1 MLETLRL
8 YRLSLALRILTAL
21 LGLAASL
28 ALFGNKMLLISAI
41 ALAPSC
47 LLLLVTYVAQ
57 RRGWVTLPFM
67 RALLASMIII
77 YTLEIVV
84 TSIVFRYHMA
94 GLSTADAERS
104 ADVWRRLAIMT
115 ANRRPQPGVPLLFI
129 LIPAILGA
137 WLDGRKGALRWSVFT
152 TLMSS
157 FGLLVFGVMESSAA
171 TSPGFCS
178 FGIGEF
184 IAQATVI
191 IVACYFVG
199 SLADQ
204 QRAEQA
210 KVESANRRL
219 AAQAHMREQLAAS
232 RERVR
237 LARDL
242 HDTLAHTL
250 AGLAVQINAIDA
262 MLNGTQP
269 EVRRELAYASR
280 LAQEGLDNTRLAI
293 NDLRANLVADL
304 GLAGALQRQTDLV
317 GQRTGA
323 SASFDQQGE
332 LPDLDESV
340 AAGLFHIAQ
349 EALNNVERHARAR
362 NISVS
367 LRAQA
372 DRQPA
377 LALSIR
383 DDGAGF
389 DTGDL
394 TDQRFG
400 LRGMRERAELIGAHL
415 RIKSVVGQGTEVL
428 VTLP

>member
-1 MLETLRL
+1 MSETLRL
-8 YRLSLALRILTAL
+8 YRLSLALRIFTAL
-21 LGLAASL
+21 LGLVSSL
-28 ALFGNKMLLISAI
+28 VLLGSQDMLASAI
-41 ALAPSC
+41 VLVPSSV
-47 LLLLVTYVAQ
+47 LFLITFAAQ
-57 RRGWVTLPFM
+57 QRGWVTPRFM
-67 RALLASMIII
+67 RAMLASMIVV
-77 YTLEIVV
+77 YTLEIIVTSVLVSYSANSVV
-84 TSIVFRYHMA
+84 TDPDRNVGAWRLFALMT
-94 GLSTADAERS
+94 ST
-104 ADVWRRLAIMT
+104 
-115 ANRRPQPGVPLLFI
+115 RRPQPNAPLLFI

-137 WLDGRKGALRWSVFT
+137 WLDGRKGAVRWSIFT

-157 FGLLVFGVMESSAA
+157 FGLLVFVALEASASTPSA
-171 TSPGFCS
+171 FRS

-210 KVESANRRL
+210 KVESASRQL
-219 AAQAHMREQLAAS
+219 SAQAHVREQLAAS

-262 MLNGTQP
+262 MLAGDQP
-269 EVRRELAYASR
+269 AVRRELAYASK

-293 NDLRANLVADL
+293 SDLRANLVADL
-304 GLAGALQRQTDLV
+304 GLAGALQRQTELV

-323 SASFDQQGE
+323 GAAFDQQGE
-332 LPDLDESV
+332 LPELDDTAS
-340 AAGLFHIAQ
+340 ATLFRIAQ

-362 NISVS
+362 NIRVS
-367 LRAQA
+367 LCGRAGQ
-372 DRQPA
+372 RPS
-377 LALSIR
+377 LTLSIK
-383 DDGAGF
+383 DDGIGF
-389 DTGDL
+389 VAGDL
-394 TDQRFG
+394 VDQRFG

-415 RIKSVVGQGTEVL
+415 RISSVVGQGTEVV